1 MSAIILRVIPEDFEV
16 WRAAHESCR
25 AARAGYGVTAEH
37 LYRDVA
43 DPGVAL
49 VQLDTDDVAR
59 TLRWFGSP
67 EFRRAAAGVT
77 VGERSMLVAEPG
89 P

>member
-1 MSAIILRVIPEDFEV
+1 MSAIILRVIPDDFDA

-25 AARAGYGVTAEH
+25 AQRAGYGVTAEH
-37 LYRDVA
+37 LYREVDQ
-43 DPGVAL
+43 PEVAL
-49 VQLDTDDVAR
+49 VQLDTEDVQR

-77 VGERSMLVAEPG
+77 VRKRSMLVAVAG